1 MKKVRLFQVTTLCGL
16 ALAVFW
22 LATGVR
28 ADSEARLD
36 TLGVERDGQRLL
48 VSCQLSGA
56 FDEPFRQRLQSGLPT
71 PLVYRFVL
79 ERERS
84 SWFDAS
90 VARSKVQVVAMFN
103 AVTSEYLINF
113 KHDGDLIQSRVVR
126 DADELERA
134 MTVLEDFP
142 IFTLEGPLK
151 DDDYYVRA
159 RAELGTR
166 TVLAF
171 IPRTLST
178 DWAKTGNL
186 RLGGAANAAAS
197 TP

>member
-1 MKKVRLFQVTTLCGL
+1 MKKVRALQLATLAGL
-16 ALAVFW
+16 VLAVFW
-22 LATGVR
+22 LAVGVR
-28 ADSEARLD
+28 ADAEARLEA
-36 TLGVERDGQRLL
+36 LGVERDGQRLL
-48 VSCQLSGA
+48 ISCQLSGA

-90 VARSKVQVVAMFN
+90 MARSRVQVVAMFN

-113 KHDGDLIQSRVVR
+113 KHDGDLIQSRIVR

-142 IFTLEGPLK
+142 VFTLEERLK

-171 IPRTLST
+171 IPRTLAT
-178 DWAKTGNL
+178 DWTKTGNL
-186 RLGGAANAAAS
+186 RLGGAAMPT
-197 TP
+197 TPP